1 MQIKEICRCILLF
14 NFLNDWSL
22 TILWLSGD
30 RAERARLEMRAENKG
45 FVPVLT
51 SLKMNEG
58 PLHGNDSRQVCYDAY
73 VLLPEAA
80 GEDSLFASSYL
91 VRRRA
96 TMRDA
101 QWLPPS
107 DYALQTTPQPGAPT
121 TAANLSLEK
130 RAMNLLAGED
140 VPAVL
145 FDSLLHT
152 SDGAPKPLL
161 TKRSDVVIL
170 LNWTPYEG
178 GPETACLRAN
188 LQGPSAWKCCSL
200 TLDTESGKMCEARLA
215 RSLLLDWKTGNH
227 QLMPKPQLVFE
238 AELPQ
243 HEVEK
248 FRGTGNFWFDHHEN
262 EWGFARDTCRGKTQM
277 EQRPSLRNRVDCG
290 VEEVRWITDVP
301 RGAQGRG
308 LIWASGG
315 GCCCCGWRGW
325 WWKPPWWLG
334 AKAKGIFEEHHPHM
348 HQWHWEPLTAHCP
361 VGGWWESNYLP
372 WGQWGHDSPDQQA
385 RVQGG
390 GIRLVQT
397 SKEHSAPGKW
407 SGKELVPVRGSIWPG
422 ESSLVCYVW
431 LFSRGCSSQLLFCID
446 TVDCGP

>member
-1 MQIKEICRCILLF
+1 
-14 NFLNDWSL
+14 
-22 TILWLSGD
+22 
-30 RAERARLEMRAENKG
+30 MRAENKG

-161 TKRSDVVIL
+161 TKRSDVVTL

-248 FRGTGNFWFDHHEN
+248 FRGTEISGLTIMKMNGALPEIPAEVRRKWSSDPVYAT
-262 EWGFARDTCRGKTQM
+262 EWIAELKKCDELLTSPEALRAGGSSEPVAAVAAAADDVAGGGSLPDDWVPKPK
-277 EQRPSLRNRVDCG
+277 ESLRNITHACTSDIENLSLHIVQSEGDGNPTIYLEANEDMTVPTNKPVFKVGASDWFKPPKSTRLLAN
-290 VEEVRWITDVP
+290 EAERSLYLFEVRSDLVKVAWFAMYDYFQGVAQASFCFALILWIV
-301 RGAQGRG
+301 GHSHSQ
-308 LIWASGG
+308 IASPGCGG
-315 GCCCCGWRGW
+315 GSW
-325 WWKPPWWLG
+325 
-334 AKAKGIFEEHHPHM
+334 
-348 HQWHWEPLTAHCP
+348 
-361 VGGWWESNYLP
+361 
-372 WGQWGHDSPDQQA
+372 
-385 RVQGG
+385 
-390 GIRLVQT
+390 
-397 SKEHSAPGKW
+397 
-407 SGKELVPVRGSIWPG
+407 
-422 ESSLVCYVW
+422 
-431 LFSRGCSSQLLFCID
+431 QLQ
-446 TVDCGP
+446 P